1 MKKKY
6 LFIVLMIVIIVSLF
20 GIDIYQ
26 KNIIRTFDGY
36 IYNYDDQVTLI
47 DDNGSIY
54 NFNIDKE
61 LINSG
66 DTGLMI
72 GNKAH
77 LEYKGQI
84 QTNYIEQDIE
94 VIKLE
99 VYDYEA
105 YKKDDVV
112 SDETLALQYLNNMTL
127 SQKVGQMF
135 FVLVDENTAI
145 DEIIE
150 YDLGGVL
157 LFYKDFK
164 DKTKLEVI
172 DMINNYQNV
181 SMIPMFIG
189 VDEEGGDVNR
199 VSLNE
204 ELCEEPFKSP
214 SELFNEGGFDLIISD
229 TYNKINLLK
238 ELGININFAPV
249 ADISLNENN
258 YIHNRT
264 FKADANKTAAYIKIV
279 SSIMSENHFGSVLK
293 HFPGYGDNIDTH
305 SEIAIDN
312 RDLNSFYNTDFKPFI
327 EGIKANATMVL
338 MSHNIIKNVED
349 VPASLSIKMHEILRN
364 DLNFDGIIITDDLA
378 MKGIMNLYGEKEA
391 AIRAIKAKN
400 DMICTTD
407 YREMID
413 AVIEAINDGEIDVE
427 LIDEAVLR
435 ILNMKIDLG
444 IIH

>member
-1 MKKKY
+1 
-6 LFIVLMIVIIVSLF
+6 MIVIIASLF

>member
-189 VDEEGGDVNR
+189 VDEEGGGVNR

-338 MSHNIIKNVED
+338 MSHNIIKNVEG

>member
-1 MKKKY
+1 
-6 LFIVLMIVIIVSLF
+6 MIVIIVSLF

>member
-1 MKKKY
+1 
-6 LFIVLMIVIIVSLF
+6 MIVIIVSLF

-189 VDEEGGDVNR
+189 VDEEGGGVNR

>member
-1 MKKKY
+1 
-6 LFIVLMIVIIVSLF
+6 MIVIIASLF

-72 GNKAH
+72 CNKAH